1 MSLPA
6 WPALRLGRSACLA
19 TVLTSLVGAVFP
31 TAAPGDEPSRPNLV
45 LIFCDDLG
53 YGDLGCYGARGYET
67 PYLDRIACEGVRF
80 TDFYAST
87 AVCSASRASLLT
99 GCYPERVSIRGALGP
114 RDRIGLSHAETTL
127 AELLKQRGYATGMAG
142 KWHLGSH
149 PSQRPT
155 RHGFDEFLGI
165 PYSGDMWPRHPEAP
179 KSYPPLPLIDG
190 ERIAIPD
197 VTPEDQRHFTER
209 FTERAV
215 SFIRRHRGRPFF
227 FYLAPNM
234 PHVPLFV
241 GEKFR
246 GKTERGLYGDV
257 IEEIDWSVGQVLQ
270 TLKETGLDDRT
281 LVIFTSDN
289 GPWLSYGDHAGS
301 AGPLREGKGTCYEGG
316 IREPMIARWPGRIPP
331 GLVCREP
338 ASTID
343 VLPTMAALA
352 GARLPDRPIDGKDI
366 RPLLFGEPG
375 ARRPHDA
382 LFFHYLNGQLQ
393 AMRSGRWKL
402 LFPHTARTMNGQ
414 AAGKGGIPGK
424 YARLAVG
431 LELYDLE
438 SDIGETTNLACRRPE
453 VVRQLE
459 EKAERFR
466 KELGDSLRKC
476 AGRGIRPP
484 DRAPDQEAGILS
496 PAPKTQSS
504 KGPDKTGTGTSKSRS
519 QSPSCQGL

>member
-1 MSLPA
+1 MRLPA
-6 WPALRLGRSACLA
+6 WPAPLPGRSTCLA
-19 TVLTSLVGAVFP
+19 AFLTFLVGAAFP
-31 TAAPGDEPSRPNLV
+31 DAAPGEEARPPNLV

-53 YGDLGCYGARGYET
+53 YGDLGSYGARGYET
-67 PYLDRIACEGVRF
+67 PNLDGMAREGVRF
-80 TDFYAST
+80 TDFYATSP
-87 AVCSASRASLLT
+87 VCSASRAALLT
-99 GCYPERVSIRGALGP
+99 GCYHERVGIRGALGP
-114 RDRIGLSHAETTL
+114 RGGTGLSHAETTL

-155 RHGFDEFLGI
+155 RHGFDEFLGL
-165 PYSGDMWPRHPEAP
+165 PYSADMWPRHPEAP
-179 KSYPPLPLIDG
+179 NAYPPLPLIDG
-190 ERIAIPD
+190 DRIAIAD
-197 VTPEDQRHFTER
+197 VTPEDQSRFTER

-215 SFIRRHRGRPFF
+215 SFIRRHRDRPFF

-234 PHVPLFV
+234 PHVPLFA

-257 IEEIDWSVGQVLQ
+257 IAEIDWSVGQILR

-281 LVIFTSDN
+281 LVVFTSDN
-289 GPWLSYGDHAGS
+289 GPWLSYGDHGGS

-316 IREPMIARWPGRIPP
+316 VREPMIARWPGRIPP
-331 GLVCREP
+331 GRVCREP

-343 VLPTMAALA
+343 VLPTIAALA

-375 ARRPHDA
+375 ARSPHDA
-382 LFFHYLNGQLQ
+382 LFFQYLNGQLQ

-402 LFPHTARTMNGQ
+402 LFPHTARTMIGQ
-414 AAGKGGIPGK
+414 AAGKGGVPGK
-424 YARLAVG
+424 YAQLAVG

-438 SDIGETTNLACRRPE
+438 SDIGETTNLAERKPE
-453 VVRQLE
+453 IVRQLE

-466 KELGDSLRKC
+466 EELGDSLQKR
-476 AGRGIRPP
+476 AGKAVRPP
-484 DRAPDQEAGILS
+484 DRVSD
-496 PAPKTQSS
+496 
-504 KGPDKTGTGTSKSRS
+504 
-519 QSPSCQGL
+519 

>member
-6 WPALRLGRSACLA
+6 WPAPRLGRSACLA
-19 TVLTSLVGAVFP
+19 TVLTFLVGAVFP
-31 TAAPGDEPSRPNLV
+31 AAAPGDEASRPNLV

-67 PYLDRIACEGVRF
+67 PNLDRMAREGVRF

-114 RDRIGLSHAETTL
+114 RDRTGLSHAETTL

-155 RHGFDEFLGI
+155 RHGFDEFLGV
-165 PYSGDMWPRHPEAP
+165 PYSADMWPRHPESP

-190 ERIAIPD
+190 ERIAILD
-197 VTPEDQRHFTER
+197 VTPEDQSHFTER

-215 SFIRRHRGRPFF
+215 SFIRRHRDRPFF

-234 PHVPLFV
+234 PHVPLFA

-246 GKTERGLYGDV
+246 GKTERGPYGDV
-257 IEEIDWSVGQVLQ
+257 IEEIDWSVGQVLR

-289 GPWLSYGDHAGS
+289 GPWLSYGDHGGS

-331 GLVCREP
+331 GIVCREP

-343 VLPTMAALA
+343 VLPTIAALA
-352 GARLPDRPIDGKDI
+352 GARLPDRPVDGKDI

-375 ARRPHDA
+375 ARSPHDA
-382 LFFHYLNGQLQ
+382 LFFHFLNGQLQ
-393 AMRSGRWKL
+393 AMRSGQWKL

-414 AAGKGGIPGK
+414 APGKGGTPGK
-424 YARLAVG
+424 YAKLTVG
-431 LELYDLE
+431 LELYDLK
-438 SDIGETTNLACRRPE
+438 SDVGETKNLAAQRPE

-466 KELGDSLRKC
+466 EELGDSLQKR

-484 DRAPDQEAGILS
+484 DRASDQEATIPS
-496 PAPKTQSS
+496 PAPKT
-504 KGPDKTGTGTSKSRS
+504 
-519 QSPSCQGL
+519 PSLRESAG